1 MELRDLLID
10 NRSYRTFDE
19 SCEIPHDTILSWI
32 DNCRICPSARNAQPL
47 RYKIVDT
54 REGVEKLLPYTAWAG
69 ALPDLKLPPDGGHP
83 SAFVV
88 ILCDTTVTQD
98 PRHAEKDVGIAA
110 MTLLLSAT
118 EMGYGGCM
126 IGAFHPDTVGEKL
139 RIPERYVPM
148 LIVALGKPAETVFIT
163 NPKADGDVTYFRDSH
178 NLHFVPKRLLSDIV
192 LE

>member
-32 DNCRICPSARNAQPL
+32 DNCRLCPSARNAQPL

-69 ALPDLKLPPDGGHP
+69 ALPELKLPPDGGHP

-88 ILCDTTVTQD
+88 ILCDTMVTKD
-98 PRHAEKDVGIAA
+98 PRQAEKDVGIAA

-118 EMGYGGCM
+118 ERGYGGCM

-163 NPKADGDVTYFRDSH
+163 NPKPDGDVTYFRDAH